1 MDTHHR
7 PFLAYCATGT
17 LLAAALVAS
26 NPASSDARATGSPTL
41 DPGSF
46 AHPVQNPWFPLTPGL
61 VTRLRGVDD
70 GGQVKEVVKVT
81 HRTKTILGVRARVFR
96 DVVRRTDGSLAEK
109 THDWY
114 AADDAGNVWY
124 LGEDT
129 ATYDRHGH
137 VESREGS
144 WEAGRHGAQ
153 PGILVPADAGTASS
167 ATRPEFQKGSA
178 EDQSWFVQ
186 HLRRLHS
193 HGHRFHSVVRSFEW
207 TRLEPGVI
215 SEKFYAAG
223 LGIIAEHDV
232 AGGQETFWLVS
243 AHRP

>member
-1 MDTHHR
+1 MNLTR
-7 PFLAYCATGT
+7 CLAALGVTV
-17 LLAAALVAS
+17 LAAATLSAS
-26 NPASSDARATGSPTL
+26 WAGDAGPAARSTSPPF
-41 DPGSF
+41 DPAAF
-46 AHPVQNPWFPLTPGL
+46 THPVDNPWFPLTPGL

-70 GGQVKEVVKVT
+70 GEHLGEVVKVT
-81 HRTKTILGVRARVFR
+81 GRTRTILGVRATVVR

-129 ATYDRHGH
+129 ATYDAHGH

-144 WEAGRHGAQ
+144 WQAGRRGAE
-153 PGILVPADAGTASS
+153 PGVLVPADAGSTSS
-167 ATRPEFQKGSA
+167 ATRPEFDKGRA

-186 HLRRLHS
+186 HLGQARS
-193 HGHRFHSVVRSFEW
+193 HGRRFHDVVRSFEW
-207 TRLEPGVI
+207 SRLEPRVI
-215 SEKFYAAG
+215 SQKLYAAG

-232 AGGQETFWLVS
+232 AGGEETFWLVS
-243 AHRP
+243 YDR